1 MAMKHIGSIIRSIP
15 EVYAMHQLCDNL
27 GTTYECFEGK
37 PWRDYFQIR
46 VEGSW
51 FYEKYNTTTGVRV
64 HVHSSVK

>member
-1 MAMKHIGSIIRSIP
+1 
-15 EVYAMHQLCDNL
+15 MHQLCDNL

-51 FYEKYNTTTGVRV
+51 FYEKYNTTTGVHV